1 MKYFF
6 LLFSCLFF
14 WQCAKPIAAFVQK
27 ADTNLVVPAKVYF
40 ENTSEN
46 VSSYS
51 WEIDGKPH
59 SSDKH
64 LEHTFYD
71 SGKHTVVLLAKEGN
85 KTTRKESQIYVEAPS
100 YCTVLIKTSLGD
112 LVVELDEKTPGH
124 LKNFS
129 ELVES
134 GFYNGIFFH
143 RIIDDF
149 MVQGGGNEN
158 RNSGKRLADPPT
170 VPHEINNELLHYK
183 GALAAARMPDDMNPE
198 KASNGS
204 QFYIVDGRSLDADK
218 MEKIQAEKIF
228 DYSAEQIEKYIALGG
243 APQLDGEY
251 TVFGFLISGFDVLDE
266 MATTDTDKYDK
277 PLEDIIIIEARML
290 N

>member
-1 MKYFF
+1 M
-6 LLFSCLFF
+6 FF

-27 ADTNLVVPAKVYF
+27 SDNNIVVPAKVYF

-46 VSSYS
+46 VTSYS
-51 WEIDGKPH
+51 WEIDGQAY

-71 SGKHTVVLLAKEGN
+71 SGKHSVVLIAKEGN
-85 KTTRKESQIYVEAPS
+85 KEIRKESLIYVDAPS
-100 YCTVLIKTSLGD
+100 YCTVLIKTTMGD
-112 LVVELDEKTPGH
+112 LVVELSESTPIH

-143 RIIDDF
+143 RVIDDF

-158 RNSGKRLADPPT
+158 RNSGKRHSDPST
-170 VPHEINNELLHYK
+170 IPHEISNDLLHYK

-198 KASNGS
+198 KASSGS
-204 QFYIVDGRSLDADK
+204 QFYLVDGRSLDADR
-218 MEKIQAEKIF
+218 MEKIQAEKLF
-228 DYSAEQIEKYIALGG
+228 DYTDKQVGRYTEVGG

-251 TVFGFLISGFDVLDE
+251 TVFGYLISGFDVLDKIAKTE
-266 MATTDTDKYDK
+266 TDKYDK
-277 PLEDIIIIEARML
+277 PLEDILIIEARLL

>member
-6 LLFSCLFF
+6 LLFSCLFL
-14 WQCAKPIAAFVQK
+14 WQCAKPIAGFVQK
-27 ADTNLVVPAKVYF
+27 SESKLVVPAKVYF

-51 WEIDGKPH
+51 WEVNGKVL

-71 SGKHTVVLLAKEGN
+71 SGRNSVVLIAKEGN
-85 KTTRKESQIYVEAPS
+85 KTTRKESIFYVEPPTF
-100 YCTVLIKTSLGD
+100 CTVLIQTTEGD
-112 LVVELDEKTPGH
+112 LILELSEKTPGH

-129 ELVES
+129 DLVES

-149 MVQGGGNEN
+149 MIQCGGNEN
-158 RNSGKRLADPPT
+158 RNSGKRHTTPPEI
-170 VPHEINNELLHYK
+170 PHEIGNELLHYK
-183 GALAAARMPDDMNPE
+183 GALAAARNPDDINPT
-198 KASNGS
+198 KASSGS
-204 QFYIVDGRSLDADK
+204 QFYIVDGRSLDSDR
-218 MEKIQAEKIF
+218 MQKIQQEKLF
-228 DYSAEQIEKYIALGG
+228 DYTDEQLEKYIAMGG

-251 TVFGFLISGFDVLDE
+251 TVFGHLISGFEVLDRL
-266 MATTDTDKYDK
+266 ARTDTDKYDK
-277 PLEDIIIIEARML
+277 PINDILIIEAKLL

>member
-1 MKYFF
+1 MKYIF
-6 LLFSCLFF
+6 LLFGCLFF
-14 WQCAKPIAAFVQK
+14 WQCAQPIASFVQK
-27 ADTNLVVPAKVYF
+27 TEQRLVVPAKVYF

-46 VSSYS
+46 VTDYS
-51 WEIDGKPH
+51 WEVDGEIL

-71 SGKHTVVLLAKEGN
+71 SGKHKIVLIAKEGS
-85 KTTRKESQIYVEAPS
+85 KVQRKETKLYVEAPTN
-100 YCTVLIKTSLGD
+100 CLALFKTSMGN
-112 LVVELDEKTPGH
+112 LVVELSEETPRH

-158 RNSGKRLADPPT
+158 RKSGKRYKDPVTIPN
-170 VPHEINNELLHYK
+170 EITTQLLHYK
-183 GALAAARMPDDMNPE
+183 GALAAARMPDDINPE
-198 KASNGS
+198 KASSGS
-204 QFYIVDGRSLDADK
+204 QFYLVDGRKLNADRMK
-218 MEKIQAEKIF
+218 KIQEDKLF
-228 DYSAEQIEKYIALGG
+228 DYSKEQVEKYIAVGG

-251 TVFGFLISGFDVLDE
+251 TVFGQLISGFEVLDE
-266 MATTDTDKYDK
+266 MARVDTDKYDK
-277 PLEDIIIIEARML
+277 PLEEIIILEARML